1 MRPTKQGGKK
11 PGSVVSGAY
20 KDMFHQV
27 PPWLQNKLQEKKN
40 CSEINIQNVQNE
52 NPTDASSTFII
63 ILVRQG
69 GLYEK
74 NAL

>member
-1 MRPTKQGGKK
+1 MRSTKQGGKK

-20 KDMFHQV
+20 KDMFHEV

-52 NPTDASSTFII
+52 N
-63 ILVRQG
+63 
-69 GLYEK
+69 
-74 NAL
+74 NH